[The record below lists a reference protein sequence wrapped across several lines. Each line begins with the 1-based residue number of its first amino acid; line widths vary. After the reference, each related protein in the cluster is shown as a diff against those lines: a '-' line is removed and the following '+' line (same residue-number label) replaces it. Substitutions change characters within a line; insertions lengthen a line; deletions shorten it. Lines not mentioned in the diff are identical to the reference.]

1 MKIRAGGGEF
11 GALPRISVD
20 ATDRVKHQAKSI
32 RLRAQ
37 E

>member
-20 ATDRVKHQAKSI
+20 VTGRVKHEVKSI